1 MIDGSISNADTDNG
15 LDPLFIEAASLV
27 VGKEK
32 ASIGMLQRALKI
44 GFNRA
49 GRIMDQMESEGIVG
63 EDEGTKPRSVL
74 MSTEEFEE
82 YRNRFEA

>member
-1 MIDGSISNADTDNG
+1 M
-15 LDPLFIEAASLV
+15 